1 MKASF
6 TGLRGGNQTKRVHAM
21 YIKPYKYT
29 LIHSDSKQIIGHRR
43 NEGGGMGRV
52 PSPAG
57 DRFTVSIG
65 MVSQLHTCTKFLTV
79 YLNMWFIIHQFYFSF
94 KK

>member
-1 MKASF
+1 MEE
-6 TGLRGGNQTKRVHAM
+6 TGQKEYMLYGSI
-21 YIKPYKYT
+21 YIKPYEYT
-29 LIHSDSKQIIGHRR
+29 LIHSDSKQIIGHWR

-65 MVSQLHTCTKFLTV
+65 MVSQLYTCTKFRTV
-79 YLNMWFIIHQFYFSF
+79 PLNMWFIIHQFYFSF

>member
-1 MKASF
+1 MEEARQKEYMLCGSI
-6 TGLRGGNQTKRVHAM
+6 
-21 YIKPYKYT
+21 YIKPEKYT
-29 LIHSDSKQIIGHRR
+29 LIHSNRKWISGRWR

-57 DRFTVSIG
+57 DKFTVSIG
-65 MVSQLHTCTKFLTV
+65 MVSQLCTGTKFLTV